1 MTYRP
6 AVADRPT
13 NHAPRVAS
21 GSDFQGENL
30 RRVKPRYGQPRRS
43 ENGSEEEHE
52 EDGGASYAGS
62 GLAAVLGVDRGAS
75 ETTGAEHAD
84 TLAD

>member
-6 AVADRPT
+6 AVANRPT
-13 NHAPRVAS
+13 NHAPSVAS
-21 GSDFQGENL
+21 GSYFQGEDL

-43 ENGSEEEHE
+43 ENGSEEKHE

-62 GLAAVLGVDRGAS
+62 GFVAVLSVDRGAS
-75 ETTGAEHAD
+75 KTTGAEHAD